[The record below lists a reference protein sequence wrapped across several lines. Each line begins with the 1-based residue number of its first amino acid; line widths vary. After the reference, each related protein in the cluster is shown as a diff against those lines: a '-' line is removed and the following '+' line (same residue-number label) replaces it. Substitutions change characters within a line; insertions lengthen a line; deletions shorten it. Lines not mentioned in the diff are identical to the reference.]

1 MLNTDPRG
9 YSYDNH
15 THCRLSLT
23 VRVTIF
29 GRTLCGVPYC
39 CFISCRQEK
48 VLLTTCS
55 CVGRNSHRDQVQT
68 GRHASLLDLRASS
81 KQLNMAGAH
90 LCNPPPL
97 SLAPVLLPRAQPLSL
112 FTTLCTPALAYHVV
126 YELLWLPWA
135 TLLAAAC
142 TNPLSRLRC
151 FKGQ

>member
-15 THCRLSLT
+15 THCRLSFT

-81 KQLNMAGAH
+81 KHLNMAGAH
-90 LCNPPPL
+90 PCDPPPL
-97 SLAPVLLPRAQPLSL
+97 SLTPCFVAPCPASLAIYHPLHPGTCLPCRLRAPVVPLDDFIGYRVYKFAFSTSLL
-112 FTTLCTPALAYHVV
+112 
-126 YELLWLPWA
+126 
-135 TLLAAAC
+135 
-142 TNPLSRLRC
+142 
-151 FKGQ
+151 